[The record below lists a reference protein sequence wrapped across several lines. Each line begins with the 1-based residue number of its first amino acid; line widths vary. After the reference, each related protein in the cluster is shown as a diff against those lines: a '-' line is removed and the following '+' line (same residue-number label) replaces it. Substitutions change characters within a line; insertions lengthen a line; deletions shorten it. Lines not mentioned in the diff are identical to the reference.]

1 MDVIH
6 TLKQKKKR
14 QIDSYRSYALAICQ
28 SSIIAE
34 RTTALFCSVA
44 IDIAVFFILYLFII
58 ESQTARFISV
68 FAHCQMGMNAKSLS
82 DIDFEKRKGLL
93 PVVVQDR
100 KTKDILMLAYA
111 NKEALANT
119 IKTGNAWFWSTSRN
133 KLWMKGE
140 ESGNVQPVYS
150 ILVDCD
156 SDSILYM
163 VDSDKPACHTGN
175 RSCFHNLLT

>member
-1 MDVIH
+1 
-6 TLKQKKKR
+6 
-14 QIDSYRSYALAICQ
+14 
-28 SSIIAE
+28 
-34 RTTALFCSVA
+34 LFYSVA
-44 IDIAVFFILYLFII
+44 ADIAVFFILCLI
-58 ESQTARFISV
+58 ESQMARFISV
-68 FAHCQMGMNAKSLS
+68 FAHCQMSMNAKSLS

-140 ESGNVQPVYS
+140 ESGNVQPVYNV
-150 ILVDCD
+150 LVDCD
-156 SDSILYM
+156 YDSLVYM